1 MSNYDKDITIPALTV
16 EQISALGE
24 NQLSLDLNLP
34 AGSMDYTYDPG
45 AYPGLGVGA
54 AASPYA
60 LDTLDLNGNFDW
72 SNLSISNGGTGTSPS
87 LVWTDT
93 TNPMTV
99 HQSGRITLQGD
110 DADIEINGESV
121 VGLLREIR
129 DRLNIIQVS
138 ETMEKE
144 WDELRALREQYE
156 AKLAECREKSRA
168 WEALKQMPP
177 PKVP

>member
-1 MSNYDKDITIPALTV
+1 MSHTDQDITIPALTV
-16 EQISALGE
+16 EQISALDE

-34 AGSMDYTYDPG
+34 SGSMDFTHDPG

-54 AASPYA
+54 AASGTYH
-60 LDTLDLNGNFDW
+60 LDSLDLSGNIDW
-72 SNLSISNGGTGTSPS
+72 NTLGSNVTLGPVWSDSI
-87 LVWTDT
+87 
-93 TNPMTV
+93 NPMTV
-99 HQSGRITLQGD
+99 NQSGRISLQGD

-121 VGLLREIR
+121 VGMLKEIR

-138 ETMEKE
+138 ETMEAE

-168 WEALKQMPP
+168 WEMLK
-177 PKVP
+177 K